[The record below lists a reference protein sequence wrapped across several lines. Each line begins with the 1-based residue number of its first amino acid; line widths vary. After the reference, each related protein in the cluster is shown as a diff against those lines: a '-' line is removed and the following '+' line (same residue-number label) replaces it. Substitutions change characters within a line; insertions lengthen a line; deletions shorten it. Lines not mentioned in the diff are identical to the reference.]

1 MGFKLLDSI
10 PKKEI
15 SFEELAYK
23 RIAIDA
29 SNMLYQFLSSIRQK
43 DGSPLT
49 NSEGKITSHLVGLFS
64 RIPNLMQ
71 KKIKLCFVF
80 DGKPPLLKIKEQEER
95 EHRKQLAEQRLKEAK
110 EAEDEE
116 SMYKYS
122 KQTTRLT
129 NEIIEE
135 SKTLLKHLGLPLI
148 QAPSEAEAQ
157 ASFMCKNN
165 DVWAVSSSDHDCMLY
180 KCPRIIQN
188 LTLSSR
194 KKLPNSS
201 YIPITPELVEL
212 EKVLNSLGLDN
223 EKLLSAA
230 ILVGSVD
237 YNEPIIIKNNG
248 LIDIVPIGEC
258 NINSTSRIPCFDAKT
273 KKISFKKV
281 KKFIKH
287 KINEPLYEITTAYNR
302 KVRVTKSHS
311 LFIKE
316 GKEIKAAET
325 TSLKKGDKLV
335 IPFKIPSNN
344 NEIKEINLARE
355 LWKNRN
361 KIKRLTYCDG
371 KTIQKILKIRLSG
384 KKDKET
390 EKRYVLTRLGLR
402 KLKQLRVIKGITTTK
417 TPFSPSTIYD
427 WETGRRD
434 IIENKL
440 KKYLIFLGS
449 SLENFDKGNKYIKKI
464 KKSFFEEK
472 IYPLMNHKNKF
483 RKTILF
489 KTLSKTEIYLLTKQ
503 DFIYGRTK
511 NKSPLPSILK
521 ITPELA
527 RIIGYFLA
535 EGHLNGNYRVN
546 FSFALNEIGHDD
558 YCVKDVI
565 SCIKKVFKTSPK
577 IYNEKSTRHVCLD
590 NCVIHDFFAY
600 VLGLERQNSKN
611 KKIPPLIFNINPEL
625 QLEFLKGLFLG
636 DGSLNKDHLSF
647 NTASYNMAVGLSYL
661 FLQQGIISSTTF
673 QNEENYN
680 MKNLNICGK
689 NQLMKIRKIWEKHN
703 KSKSLI
709 NYCKKPLKQKH
720 RLDIEG
726 DLGYVKIKS
735 ITKVKPSNEYV
746 YDFSVDGENFIA
758 GFGGICC
765 HNTDY
770 NVGGVKG
777 IGPKKALEIVKNFN
791 TPAQLFNQINPD
803 FDWKKI
809 ISLFENMPIE
819 KKYELEW
826 ASPDIEK
833 IKEFLVDK
841 YNFSPER
848 VENTLNKLTKD
859 PLDKKQK
866 GLGDF
871 I

>member
-194 KKLPNSS
+194 KKLPNGS

-273 KKISFKKV
+273 KKF
-281 KKFIKH
+281 
-287 KINEPLYEITTAYNR
+287 L
-302 KVRVTKSHS
+302 
-311 LFIKE
+311 
-316 GKEIKAAET
+316 
-325 TSLKKGDKLV
+325 LKK
-335 IPFKIPSNN
+335 
-344 NEIKEINLARE
+344 
-355 LWKNRN
+355 
-361 KIKRLTYCDG
+361 
-371 KTIQKILKIRLSG
+371 
-384 KKDKET
+384 
-390 EKRYVLTRLGLR
+390 
-402 KLKQLRVIKGITTTK
+402 
-417 TPFSPSTIYD
+417 
-427 WETGRRD
+427 
-434 IIENKL
+434 
-440 KKYLIFLGS
+440 
-449 SLENFDKGNKYIKKI
+449 
-464 KKSFFEEK
+464 
-472 IYPLMNHKNKF
+472 
-483 RKTILF
+483 
-489 KTLSKTEIYLLTKQ
+489 
-503 DFIYGRTK
+503 
-511 NKSPLPSILK
+511 
-521 ITPELA
+521 
-527 RIIGYFLA
+527 
-535 EGHLNGNYRVN
+535 
-546 FSFALNEIGHDD
+546 
-558 YCVKDVI
+558 
-565 SCIKKVFKTSPK
+565 
-577 IYNEKSTRHVCLD
+577 
-590 NCVIHDFFAY
+590 
-600 VLGLERQNSKN
+600 
-611 KKIPPLIFNINPEL
+611 
-625 QLEFLKGLFLG
+625 
-636 DGSLNKDHLSF
+636 
-647 NTASYNMAVGLSYL
+647 
-661 FLQQGIISSTTF
+661 
-673 QNEENYN
+673 
-680 MKNLNICGK
+680 
-689 NQLMKIRKIWEKHN
+689 
-703 KSKSLI
+703 
-709 NYCKKPLKQKH
+709 
-720 RLDIEG
+720 
-726 DLGYVKIKS
+726 
-735 ITKVKPSNEYV
+735 
-746 YDFSVDGENFIA
+746 
-758 GFGGICC
+758 
-765 HNTDY
+765 
-770 NVGGVKG
+770 
-777 IGPKKALEIVKNFN
+777 
-791 TPAQLFNQINPD
+791 
-803 FDWKKI
+803 
-809 ISLFENMPIE
+809 
-819 KKYELEW
+819 
-826 ASPDIEK
+826 
-833 IKEFLVDK
+833 
-841 YNFSPER
+841 
-848 VENTLNKLTKD
+848 
-859 PLDKKQK
+859 
-866 GLGDF
+866 
-871 I
+871 